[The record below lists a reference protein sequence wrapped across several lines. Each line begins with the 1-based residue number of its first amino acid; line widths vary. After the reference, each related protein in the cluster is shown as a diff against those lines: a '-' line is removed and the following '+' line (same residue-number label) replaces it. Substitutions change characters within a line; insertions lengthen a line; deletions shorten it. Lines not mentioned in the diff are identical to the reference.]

1 MGRTRVRFCGPKPSV
16 QQKRGSVHSFVDR
29 VRGAARPEP
38 GCILPRMRTDFR
50 LAFTDGQAFR
60 AEPPTS
66 VRIHRAGDLIL
77 PSGRIVACDP
87 LVMPGTSAFT
97 REVVP
102 GRYPVLLSIAQLEHD
117 QRVAAAAVE
126 FVVGGATIAARWDLA
141 VIPGQ
146 DLTTLGPRQFFGYGV
161 DAGTG
166 CFMDARLAAALDAGE
181 PCGLDAALQ
190 SSYVPTFSWANVELR
205 DGSVVA
211 FSSGWGDGS
220 YASYWGFDAT
230 GRVVALATDFAVLV
244 EGVHE
249 IVRID
254 RVLDR
259 ANGVLEHPL
268 LAAEDLTVSLER
280 THARLALQVRGR
292 GSLDPKLVA
301 PVDGR
306 VLTHAR
312 VLWASGT
319 STYVFELDGIPFD
332 AALALTVNLGVRPL
346 VPA

>member
-1 MGRTRVRFCGPKPSV
+1 
-16 QQKRGSVHSFVDR
+16 
-29 VRGAARPEP
+29 
-38 GCILPRMRTDFR
+38 MRTDFR

-60 AEPPTS
+60 AEHPTR

-87 LVMPGTSAFT
+87 LVMPGTRAFA

-102 GRYPVLLSIAQLEHD
+102 GRYPVLLSVAQLEGD

-126 FVVGGATIAARWDLA
+126 FAVSGATAAERWDLA
-141 VIPGQ
+141 LLPGQ
-146 DLTTLGPRQFFGYGV
+146 DPTTLGPRQFFGYGV

-166 CFMDARLAAALDAGE
+166 CFMDAQVAATLDAGE

-190 SSYVPTFSWANVELR
+190 ASYVPTFSWANVALG

-220 YASYWGFDAT
+220 YASYWGFDGA

-244 EGVHE
+244 EGVQE
-249 IVRID
+249 EVRID

-259 ANGVLEHPL
+259 APGFIEHPL

-280 THARLALQVRGR
+280 TRARLALQVRGR
-292 GSLDPKLVA
+292 GSLDPKLVE

-306 VLTHAR
+306 VLSHAR
-312 VLWASGT
+312 VLWAGGT
-319 STYVFELDGIPFD
+319 NTYTFELAGVPVD
-332 AALALTVNLGVRPL
+332 AALALTVSLGIRPL
-346 VPA
+346 PPV